1 MIEAGEELLKIAV
14 AVEQATTGNI
24 LSTYASFL
32 STVNGTISDFVEG
45 IGNLSSSELMDFL
58 EGKFGDTTVADD
70 GKNNTT
76 TDNPYQYNPVDPDRD
91 NFRGGQGTG
100 EFPSQGAS
108 LSGGSNV
115 AIAGINGDVLTAM
128 KQLVDT
134 NNVVAAQV
142 NADSDSVNA
151 NKESLA
157 ELKEVKGHLAQLI
170 QEVAT
175 NTSVARNIA
184 AAATNTADSTFRL
197 NAFG

>member
-1 MIEAGEELLKIAV
+1 
-14 AVEQATTGNI
+14 
-24 LSTYASFL
+24 
-32 STVNGTISDFVEG
+32 
-45 IGNLSSSELMDFL
+45 
-58 EGKFGDTTVADD
+58 
-70 GKNNTT
+70 
-76 TDNPYQYNPVDPDRD
+76 
-91 NFRGGQGTG
+91 
-100 EFPSQGAS
+100 
-108 LSGGSNV
+108 
-115 AIAGINGDVLTAM
+115 M
-128 KQLVDT
+128 KQLVET